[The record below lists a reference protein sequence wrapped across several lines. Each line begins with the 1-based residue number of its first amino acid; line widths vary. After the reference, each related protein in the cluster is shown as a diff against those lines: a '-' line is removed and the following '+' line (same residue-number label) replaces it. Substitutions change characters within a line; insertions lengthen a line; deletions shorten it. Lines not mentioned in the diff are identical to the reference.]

1 MKGKLC
7 LLILVALFA
16 TGCVSTPSDQLP
28 VIVYKEA
35 SEVTAATLVLKG
47 EGTSIS
53 YFDGEAVNWT
63 VPTNYSSLRIKVPYG
78 RHKFIMV
85 NAVGEE
91 EILEY
96 LSLGD
101 EYEISGEAG
110 KKLSITRQPA
120 KSTGTSTG
128 STYVKGYYRKN
139 GTYVRGH
146 YRRRK

>member
-1 MKGKLC
+1 MKERLYLS
-7 LLILVALFA
+7 LLVTFFVV
-16 TGCVSTPSDQLP
+16 GCKSTPSNQLP
-28 VIVYKEA
+28 DIVYKEA
-35 SEVTAATLVLKG
+35 SGITAATLVLKG

-63 VPTNYSSLRIKVPYG
+63 VPTNYSLLKIKVPYG

-85 NAVGEE
+85 NTIGEE
-91 EILEY
+91 EVSEY

-101 EYEISGEAG
+101 EYEISGEVG

-128 STYVKGYYRKN
+128 STYVKGYRRKD